1 MEQSMPGRTEEDHG
15 PVRMEVIFR
24 GRVQGVFFRATA
36 ERIAR
41 GRPVDG
47 WVRNEADGSVR
58 LVAEGRRAELETFLA
73 AVQEAKRRGIEEADV
88 RWGPADGGLVGFAIR
103 R

>member
-1 MEQSMPGRTEEDHG
+1 MDGRTETEADRG
-15 PVRMEVIFR
+15 PVRMQVIFR
-24 GRVQGVFFRATA
+24 GRVQGVFFRATT

-58 LVAEGRRAELETFLA
+58 LVAEGRRGDLEAFLS
-73 AVQEAKRRGIEEADV
+73 AVQEAKRRGIEDADV
-88 RWGPADGGLVGFAIR
+88 RWGPADGGLVGFSIR